1 MAEMSE
7 STPYIEYGTKPFIA
21 ILLSLFLAGFA
32 VFSSLYCVQPM
43 MPFLAKFFHVT
54 PTHSSF
60 PLSFSTIALAL
71 GLLFAGLI
79 SDRFGRKQ
87 IMAISLFSTAILLLI
102 SSFLPY
108 WEVFLATR
116 MMVGLAVSGVA
127 SVAMTY
133 IGEEIAQKDV
143 GFAMGLYISG
153 TAIGG
158 MGGRLIAGVLL
169 DYISWQTATMII
181 GILNLLIAITF
192 YLALPASKHFTSY
205 PIQFSRFIESFK
217 KNLSDPKLRLLFIEG
232 FILMGC
238 FVTVFNYM
246 SYHLL
251 EKPFELSQTWIGL
264 ISIAYL
270 SGIYSSPR
278 AASWS
283 RKFGRDKVLIAMFL
297 TMILGL
303 WIMLIPSLT
312 MILIGL
318 LIFTFSFFAAHST
331 SSSWVSVQSL
341 QYRAVGSSLYL
352 FCYYLGS
359 SLLGSS
365 SGLVWENYGW
375 FGLTVS
381 ITCILS
387 IGLLVAFKLNQMQKI
402 SKSKTVN

>member
-1 MAEMSE
+1 MSAMSE
-7 STPYIEYGTKPFIA
+7 PTPYIEYGTKPFLA

-43 MPFLAKFFHVT
+43 MPFLAKFFQVT

-79 SDRFGRKQ
+79 SDRYGRKQ
-87 IMAISLFSTAILLLI
+87 IMAISLFSTATLLLI

-108 WEVFLATR
+108 WELFLATR

-158 MGGRLIAGVLL
+158 MSGRLIAGVLL

-181 GILNLLIAITF
+181 GLLNLIIAIVF
-192 YLALPASKHFTSY
+192 YIALPASKHFKAY
-205 PIQFSRFIESFK
+205 PIQLSRFIESFK

-251 EKPFELSQTWIGL
+251 EKPFQLSQTWIGL

-283 RKFGRDKVLIAMFL
+283 RKFGRGQVLIAMFS
-297 TMILGL
+297 TMIIGL
-303 WIMLIPSLT
+303 WITLIPSLWA
-312 MILIGL
+312 ILIGL

-359 SLLGSS
+359 SILGSS

-375 FGLTVS
+375 GGLTVT
-381 ITCILS
+381 ITGVLCL
-387 IGLLVAFKLNQMQKI
+387 GLGVAIKLNRTAN
-402 SKSKTVN
+402 ST

>member
-1 MAEMSE
+1 MSEPLE
-7 STPYIEYGTKPFIA
+7 STPYIEYGTKPFMA

-79 SDRFGRKQ
+79 SDRYGRKQ

-108 WEVFLATR
+108 WEIFLATR

-181 GILNLLIAITF
+181 GFLNLLIAITF
-192 YLALPASKHFTSY
+192 YIALPASKHFTSY

-217 KNLSDPKLRLLFIEG
+217 KNLADPKLRLLFAEG

-283 RKFGRDKVLIAMFL
+283 RKFGRGKVLIAMFS

-303 WIMLIPSLT
+303 WVMLIPSLWT
-312 MILIGL
+312 ILIGL

-359 SLLGSS
+359 SFLGSS
-365 SGLVWENYGW
+365 SGLVWEDYGW
-375 FGLTVS
+375 FGLTIT
-381 ITCILS
+381 ITCILC
-387 IGLLVAFKLNQMQKI
+387 IGLIVAFKLNQMQK
-402 SKSKTVN
+402 SS

>member
-1 MAEMSE
+1 MSE
-7 STPYIEYGTKPFIA
+7 SPESMSYIEYGTQPFTA

-32 VFSSLYCVQPM
+32 IFSSLYCVQPM
-43 MPFLAKFFHVT
+43 MPFLADFFHT
-54 PTHSSF
+54 SATHSSF
-60 PLSFSTIALAL
+60 PLSFSTIALAF

-87 IMAISLFSTAILLLI
+87 IMAISLFSTAALLLV

-108 WEVFLATR
+108 WEIFLATR
-116 MMVGLAVSGVA
+116 MMIGLAVSGVA

-133 IGEEIAQKDV
+133 IGEEIAQKDI

-169 DYISWQTATMII
+169 DFISWQTATLII
-181 GILNLLIAITF
+181 GILNLIIAIIF
-192 YLALPASKHFTSY
+192 YMALPLSKHFKPY

-217 KNLSDPKLRLLFIEG
+217 KNLVDPKLRLLFAEG

-238 FVTVFNYM
+238 FVTVFNYI

-283 RKFGRDKVLIAMFL
+283 QKFGREKVLIAMFS
-297 TMILGL
+297 TMIVGL
-303 WIMLIPSLT
+303 WVMLIPSIWT
-312 MILIGL
+312 ILLGL

-359 SLLGSS
+359 SFLGSG
-365 SGLVWENYGW
+365 SGLVWEAYGW
-375 FGLTVS
+375 IGLTLS
-381 ITCILS
+381 ITVFLLIGIL
-387 IGLLVAFKLNQMQKI
+387 LAFRLKKMNATL
-402 SKSKTVN
+402 SS

>member
-1 MAEMSE
+1 MTELQE
-7 STPYIEYGTKPFIA
+7 SNTYIEYGTRSFIA

-71 GLLFAGLI
+71 GLLFVGLI
-79 SDRFGRKQ
+79 SDRYGRKQ
-87 IMAISLFSTAILLLI
+87 IMVISLFSTSLLLLI
-102 SSFLPY
+102 SAFLPY
-108 WEVFLATR
+108 WEFFLFTR

-143 GFAMGLYISG
+143 GYAMGLYISG

-181 GILNLLIAITF
+181 GILNLFIAITF
-192 YLALPASKHFTSY
+192 YIALPNSRHFKSY
-205 PIQFSRFIESFK
+205 PIQLKRFIESFR
-217 KNLSDPKLRLLFIEG
+217 KNLSDPKLRLLFVEG

-251 EKPFELSQTWIGL
+251 EAPFQLSQTWIGL

-283 RKFGRDKVLIAMFL
+283 RKFGRDKVLMAMFI

-303 WIMLIPSLT
+303 WIMLIPSLW

-359 SLLGSS
+359 SFLGSS

-375 FGLTVS
+375 FGLTLT
-381 ITCILS
+381 ITGILL
-387 IGLLVAFKLNQMQKI
+387 IGFFVALKLNRIQ
-402 SKSKTVN
+402 SKSS

>member
-1 MAEMSE
+1 MSEPLE
-7 STPYIEYGTKPFIA
+7 STPYIEYGTKPFMA

-79 SDRFGRKQ
+79 SDRYGRKQ

-108 WEVFLATR
+108 WEIFLATR

-181 GILNLLIAITF
+181 GFLNLLIAITF
-192 YLALPASKHFTSY
+192 YIALPASKHFTSY

-217 KNLSDPKLRLLFIEG
+217 KNLSDPKLRLLFAEG

-283 RKFGRDKVLIAMFL
+283 RKFGRGKVLIAMFS

-303 WIMLIPSLT
+303 WVMLIPSLWT
-312 MILIGL
+312 ILIGL

-359 SLLGSS
+359 SFLGSS
-365 SGLVWENYGW
+365 SGLVWEDYGW
-375 FGLTVS
+375 FGLTIT
-381 ITCILS
+381 ITCILC
-387 IGLLVAFKLNQMQKI
+387 IGLIVAFKLNQMQK
-402 SKSKTVN
+402 SS

>member
-1 MAEMSE
+1 MSE
-7 STPYIEYGTKPFIA
+7 THIAYGTRPFYA
-21 ILLSLFLAGFA
+21 ILLCLFLAGFA

-43 MPFLAKFFHVT
+43 MPMFAQFFQVS

-60 PLSFSTIALAL
+60 PLSFSTIALAV

-79 SDRFGRKQ
+79 SDRYGRKQ
-87 IMAISLFSTAILLLI
+87 IMVISLFSTAILLIL
-102 SSFLPY
+102 SSRFPL
-108 WEVFLATR
+108 WEVFLLSR
-116 MMVGLAVSGVA
+116 VFIGLAISGVA

-133 IGEEIAQKDV
+133 IGEEVAAQDV

-158 MGGRLIAGVLL
+158 MSGRLIAGVLI
-169 DYISWQTATMII
+169 DVIPWQTAMLMI
-181 GILNLLIAITF
+181 GVWNLTIAVIF
-192 YLALPASKHFTSY
+192 YLTLPNSKHFKAY
-205 PIQFSRFIESFK
+205 PIRLDRFIQSFV
-217 KNLSDPKLRLLFIEG
+217 KNFQDLKLRLLFAQG

-251 EKPFELSQTWIGL
+251 EAPFALSQAWIGL

-283 RKFGRDKVLIAMFL
+283 NRFGRGRVLVAMLCMMMF
-297 TMILGL
+297 GL
-303 WIMLIPSLT
+303 WLMLIPSLVVV
-312 MILIGL
+312 LIGL

-341 QYRAVGSSLYL
+341 QYRAVGSALYL
-352 FCYYLGS
+352 FYYYLGS
-359 SLLGSS
+359 SVLGSGSGLIWEAFGWVGLTLSISLILLLGIGIAVKLSRMPND
-365 SGLVWENYGW
+365 LEN
-375 FGLTVS
+375 S
-381 ITCILS
+381 
-387 IGLLVAFKLNQMQKI
+387 
-402 SKSKTVN
+402 

>member
-1 MAEMSE
+1 MSDTVE
-7 STPYIEYGTKPFIA
+7 STVYIEYGTRPFYA

-43 MPFLAKFFHVT
+43 MPFLAKFFQIT

-71 GLLFAGLI
+71 GLLLAGLI
-79 SDRFGRKQ
+79 SDRFGRKKV
-87 IMAISLFSTAILLLI
+87 MAISLFSTASLLLI
-102 SSFLPY
+102 SAFLPY

-133 IGEEIAQKDV
+133 IGEEIAEKDV

-181 GILNLLIAITF
+181 GLLNLLIAIVF
-192 YLALPASKHFTSY
+192 YMALPVSRHFKAY

-217 KNLSDPKLRLLFIEG
+217 KNLSDRKLRLLFIEG

-251 EKPFELSQTWIGL
+251 EQPFELSQTWIGL

-278 AASWS
+278 AANWS
-283 RKFGRDKVLIAMFL
+283 RKFGRDKVLVAMFL

-303 WIMLIPSLT
+303 WIMLIPSLWI
-312 MILIGL
+312 ILIGL

-352 FCYYLGS
+352 FCYYFGSSVLGS
-359 SLLGSS
+359 TN
-365 SGLVWENYGW
+365 GLVWEKYGW
-375 FGLTVS
+375 FGLTLT
-381 ITCILS
+381 ITGVLC
-387 IGLLVAFKLNQMQKI
+387 IGLVVALKLHKMQKLT
-402 SKSKTVN
+402 SL

>member
-1 MAEMSE
+1 MSAMSE
-7 STPYIEYGTKPFIA
+7 PTPYIEYGTKPFLA

-43 MPFLAKFFHVT
+43 MPFLAKFFQVT

-79 SDRFGRKQ
+79 SDRYGRKQ
-87 IMAISLFSTAILLLI
+87 IMAISLFSTATLLLI

-108 WEVFLATR
+108 WELFLATR

-158 MGGRLIAGVLL
+158 MSGRLIAGVLL

-181 GILNLLIAITF
+181 GLLNLIIAIVF
-192 YLALPASKHFTSY
+192 YIALPASKHFKAY
-205 PIQFSRFIESFK
+205 PIQLSRFIESFK

-251 EKPFELSQTWIGL
+251 EKPFQLSQTWIGL

-283 RKFGRDKVLIAMFL
+283 RKFGRGRVLIAMFS
-297 TMILGL
+297 TMIIGL
-303 WIMLIPSLT
+303 WITLIPSLWA
-312 MILIGL
+312 ILIGL

-359 SLLGSS
+359 SILGSS
-365 SGLVWENYGW
+365 SGMVWENYGW
-375 FGLTVS
+375 SGLTVT
-381 ITCILS
+381 ITGVLCL
-387 IGLLVAFKLNQMQKI
+387 GLGVAIKLNRTAN
-402 SKSKTVN
+402 ST

>member
-1 MAEMSE
+1 MSAMSE
-7 STPYIEYGTKPFIA
+7 PTSYIEYGTKPFLA

-43 MPFLAKFFHVT
+43 MPFLAKFFQVT

-79 SDRFGRKQ
+79 SDRYGRKQ
-87 IMAISLFSTAILLLI
+87 IMVISLFSTATLLLI

-108 WEVFLATR
+108 WEIFLATR

-133 IGEEIAQKDV
+133 IGEEISQKDV

-181 GILNLLIAITF
+181 GLLNLIIAIVF
-192 YLALPASKHFTSY
+192 YIALPASKHFKAY
-205 PIQFSRFIESFK
+205 PIQLSRFIESFK

-251 EKPFELSQTWIGL
+251 EKPFQLSQTWIGL

-283 RKFGRDKVLIAMFL
+283 RKFGRGQVLIAMFS
-297 TMILGL
+297 TMIIGL
-303 WIMLIPSLT
+303 WITLIPSLWA
-312 MILIGL
+312 ILIGL

-359 SLLGSS
+359 SILGSS
-365 SGLVWENYGW
+365 SGMVWENYGW
-375 FGLTVS
+375 SGLTVT
-381 ITCILS
+381 ITGVLCL
-387 IGLLVAFKLNQMQKI
+387 GLGVAIKLNRTAN
-402 SKSKTVN
+402 ST

>member
-1 MAEMSE
+1 MSAMSE
-7 STPYIEYGTKPFIA
+7 PTPYIEYGTKPFLA

-43 MPFLAKFFHVT
+43 MPFLAKFFQVT

-79 SDRFGRKQ
+79 SDRYGRKQ
-87 IMAISLFSTAILLLI
+87 IMAISLFSTATLLLI

-108 WEVFLATR
+108 WEIFLATR

-127 SVAMTY
+127 SVTMTY

-158 MGGRLIAGVLL
+158 MSGRLIAGVLL

-181 GILNLLIAITF
+181 GLLNLIIAIVF
-192 YLALPASKHFTSY
+192 YIALPASKHFKAY
-205 PIQFSRFIESFK
+205 PIQLSRFIESFK

-251 EKPFELSQTWIGL
+251 EKPFQLSQTWIGL

-283 RKFGRDKVLIAMFL
+283 RKFGRGRVLIAMFS
-297 TMILGL
+297 TMIIGL
-303 WIMLIPSLT
+303 WITLIPSLWA
-312 MILIGL
+312 ILIGL

-359 SLLGSS
+359 SILGSS
-365 SGLVWENYGW
+365 SGMVWENYGW
-375 FGLTVS
+375 SGLTVT
-381 ITCILS
+381 ITGVLCL
-387 IGLLVAFKLNQMQKI
+387 GLGVAIKLNRTAN
-402 SKSKTVN
+402 ST

>member
-1 MAEMSE
+1 MSE
-7 STPYIEYGTKPFIA
+7 ISESSVYIEYGTKPFIA

-79 SDRFGRKQ
+79 SDRFGRKP
-87 IMAISLFSTAILLLI
+87 IMVISLFSTAILLLM
-102 SSFLPY
+102 SAFLPY

-169 DYISWQTATMII
+169 DYISWQAATMII
-181 GILNLLIAITF
+181 GVLNLFIAITF
-192 YLALPASKHFTSY
+192 YIALPTSKHFKAY

-217 KNLSDPKLRLLFIEG
+217 KNLADPKLRLLFAEG

-283 RKFGRDKVLIAMFL
+283 RKFGRSKVLIAMFL
-297 TMILGL
+297 SMIIGL
-303 WIMLIPSLT
+303 WIMLIPSLWV
-312 MILIGL
+312 ILIGL
-318 LIFTFSFFAAHST
+318 FIFTFSFFAAHST

-359 SLLGSS
+359 SVLGSAN
-365 SGLVWENYGW
+365 GLVWENYGW
-375 FGLTVS
+375 FGLTLMISGV
-381 ITCILS
+381 LLL
-387 IGLLVAFKLNQMQKI
+387 GLVIAFKLKQLQTRTEI
-402 SKSKTVN
+402 SS

>member
-1 MAEMSE
+1 MSAMSE
-7 STPYIEYGTKPFIA
+7 PTPYIEYGTKPFLA

-43 MPFLAKFFHVT
+43 MPFLAKFFQVT

-79 SDRFGRKQ
+79 SDRYGRKQ
-87 IMAISLFSTAILLLI
+87 IMVISLFSTATLLLI

-108 WEVFLATR
+108 WEIFLSTR

-181 GILNLLIAITF
+181 GLLNLIIAIVF
-192 YLALPASKHFTSY
+192 YIALPASKHFKAY
-205 PIQFSRFIESFK
+205 PIQLSRFIESFK
-217 KNLSDPKLRLLFIEG
+217 KNLSDRKLRLLFIEG

-251 EKPFELSQTWIGL
+251 EKPFQLSQTWIGL

-283 RKFGRDKVLIAMFL
+283 RKFGRGQVLIAMFS
-297 TMILGL
+297 TMIIGL
-303 WIMLIPSLT
+303 WITLIPSLWA
-312 MILIGL
+312 ILIGL

-359 SLLGSS
+359 SILGSS
-365 SGLVWENYGW
+365 SGMVWENYGW
-375 FGLTVS
+375 GGLTVT
-381 ITCILS
+381 ITGVLCL
-387 IGLLVAFKLNQMQKI
+387 GLGVAIKLNRTAN
-402 SKSKTVN
+402 ST

>member
-1 MAEMSE
+1 MSAMSE
-7 STPYIEYGTKPFIA
+7 PTSYIEYGTKPFLA

-43 MPFLAKFFHVT
+43 MPFLAKFFQVT

-79 SDRFGRKQ
+79 SDRYGRKQ
-87 IMAISLFSTAILLLI
+87 IMVISLFSTATLLLI

-108 WEVFLATR
+108 WEIFLATR

-133 IGEEIAQKDV
+133 IGEEISQKDV

-181 GILNLLIAITF
+181 GLLNLIIAIVF
-192 YLALPASKHFTSY
+192 YIALPASKHFKAY
-205 PIQFSRFIESFK
+205 PIQLSRFIESFK

-251 EKPFELSQTWIGL
+251 EKPFQLSQTWIGL

-283 RKFGRDKVLIAMFL
+283 RKFGRGQVLIAMFS
-297 TMILGL
+297 TMIIGL
-303 WIMLIPSLT
+303 WITLIPSLWA
-312 MILIGL
+312 ILIGL

-359 SLLGSS
+359 SILGSS
-365 SGLVWENYGW
+365 SGMVWENYGW
-375 FGLTVS
+375 GGLTVT
-381 ITCILS
+381 ITGVLCL
-387 IGLLVAFKLNQMQKI
+387 GLGVAIKLNR
-402 SKSKTVN
+402 TANAT

>member
-1 MAEMSE
+1 MSATPE
-7 STPYIEYGTKPFIA
+7 SAPYIEYGTKPFIA

-108 WEVFLATR
+108 WEIFLATR

-181 GILNLLIAITF
+181 GVLNLLIAITF
-192 YLALPASKHFTSY
+192 YIALPASKHFKSY
-205 PIQFSRFIESFK
+205 PIQLSRFIESFK
-217 KNLSDPKLRLLFIEG
+217 KNLSDPKLRLLFVEG

-283 RKFGRDKVLIAMFL
+283 RKFGRDKVLIAMFSS
-297 TMILGL
+297 MILGL
-303 WIMLIPSLT
+303 WIMLLPSLWT
-312 MILIGL
+312 VLLGL

-359 SLLGSS
+359 SFLGSS

-375 FGLTVS
+375 FGLTMT
-381 ITCILS
+381 ITFVLCV
-387 IGLLVAFKLNQMQKI
+387 GLFVAFKLHQMQK
-402 SKSKTVN
+402 NCE